1 MITRAKS
8 RIFKTQ
14 HLAYLSFVQSTPL
27 IHALLATSEP
37 KGFKFVAKNLAW
49 LAAMDDEMKA
59 LQINHTWDLVPRPSN
74 ANIVGSKWVFRT
86 KFLSDGSI
94 ELFKACLVAKG
105 YTQLPGLDYT
115 DTFIPV
121 VKAST
126 FRVVLSLAVY
136 HKWPLRQLDVKNA
149 FLNGIL
155 HETVY
160 MEQPLG
166 YVDLRHPLHVCKLK
180 KALYVLKQAPR
191 AWFQR
196 FSSFLL

>member
-1 MITRAKS
+1 MITCAKYG
-8 RIFKTQ
+8 IFKTQ
-14 HLAYLSFVQSTPL
+14 HPAHLSSIKSSPL
-27 IHALLATSEP
+27 IHALLVTSEP
-37 KGFKFVAKNLAW
+37 KGFKSATKNPAW

-59 LQINHTWDLVPRPSN
+59 LHTNHTWDLVPRPFST
-74 ANIVGSKWVFRT
+74 NIVGSKWVSRT

-94 ELFKACLVAKG
+94 DHFKACLVAKG

-115 DTFIPV
+115 DTFSPM

-126 FRVVLSLAVY
+126 VRVVLSLAVS

-160 MEQPLG
+160 MEQPPG
-166 YVDLRHPLHVCKLK
+166 
-180 KALYVLKQAPR
+180 
-191 AWFQR
+191 
-196 FSSFLL
+196 